1 MKKFGIILLLVIF
14 AITSFAASNKI
25 VIWCSEKQPDFIKT
39 YGEKFT
45 RDTGILVEVQQV
57 NFGDI
62 KSKFLTAAQA
72 GEGPDI
78 IIGAHDWVG
87 ELAANGLIDSIP
99 FSAIETDKFAKSGLD
114 AFTVNG
120 KLYGVPYAIEAV
132 ALLYNK
138 DYVEEPPK
146 TIEELKELAAEYTTD
161 ETLGLV
167 YDAGNFYFSYGFIAG
182 NGGYVFKWTK
192 ENGYDTTDIGLA
204 NEGAVKGAELIK
216 SFFDEGLIPQ
226 GANYGTMDSMFK
238 DGLAAMIIN
247 GPWAVKDYINA
258 GIDFGVLP
266 LTELELSDGHY
277 GKPFVGVQGLM
288 INARSENKALAKEF
302 VINYLATKEG
312 VYQFYLADP
321 RLPARTDVAAI
332 IEEKGGPVPKE
343 IVDGFVKSAAGGE
356 PMPNVPEMGAV
367 WGPMG
372 DALSQIINGQAEPAQ
387 ALKEA
392 VEKIKTAL
400 NK

>member
-25 VIWCSEKQPDFIKT
+25 VIWCSEKQADFIKT